1 MARKGRKGKAKR
13 REPSGKLQRTPSIE
27 RAEAVVAVVRRQPHR
42 VKLADPGDTRASDVL
57 GQLNLAGEITNA
69 QFQAGT
75 EWQKARAAML
85 RAKGLPNPNPK
96 SGGFDYVPERI
107 DHNSAPQAS
116 DTRSE
121 EKKIEDALIKY
132 DRMLSALADAGLHE
146 KMETWR
152 VCDENLVPRFMDR
165 LHAGLDALVKHLG
178 IPVRL
183 GAERDA
189 A

>member
-13 REPSGKLQRTPSIE
+13 REPNGRAQRLSPSLQ
-27 RAEAVVAVVRRQPHR
+27 AEAVVAVVRRQPHR
-42 VKLADPGDTRASDVL
+42 VKLADPGDHRASDVL
-57 GQLNLAGEITNA
+57 GQLNLAGQITDA

-107 DHNSAPQAS
+107 DHNSAPEAS
-116 DTRSE
+116 DERTE
-121 EKKIEDALIKY
+121 EKKVEDALRKY
-132 DRMLSALADAGLHE
+132 NKMLEALSDAGLHE

-183 GAERDA
+183 GGQRDA